1 MGAARPGGPG
11 LLYNPAMGVPLRA
24 EALPLQ
30 RDQHGTIR
38 VGGTRVTLD
47 TVIHAFKA
55 GADAGEIADQFS
67 TLSLAD
73 IYTVIGYY
81 LRHRQEIDAYLAE
94 REEQAREIRRQ
105 HEARFGS
112 QEGLKE
118 RLLARRQQS

>member
-1 MGAARPGGPG
+1 MS
-11 LLYNPAMGVPLRA
+11 VPLAA

-30 RDQHGTIR
+30 TDQYGTIR

-47 TVIHAFKA
+47 IVIHAFKA
-55 GADAGEIADQFS
+55 GADAEEIAEGFP

-81 LRHRQEIDAYLAE
+81 LRHREEIDAYLAE
-94 REEQAREIRRQ
+94 REEQALDMRRQ
-105 HEARFGS
+105 DEVRFGS

-118 RLLARRQQS
+118 RLLARRRQQS

>member
-1 MGAARPGGPG
+1 MS
-11 LLYNPAMGVPLRA
+11 VPLTA

-30 RDQHGTIR
+30 RDQHGSIR

-47 TVIHAFKA
+47 TVIHTFNE
-55 GADAGEIADQFS
+55 GADAEEIAKAFP

-81 LRHRQEIDAYLAE
+81 LRHREEIDAYLAE

-118 RLLARRQQS
+118 RLLARRRQQS

>member
-1 MGAARPGGPG
+1 MS
-11 LLYNPAMGVPLRA
+11 VPLRA

-30 RDQHGTIR
+30 TDRDGAIR

-47 TVIHAFKA
+47 TVIHAFKG
-55 GADAGEIADQFS
+55 GADAEEIAEGFP

-73 IYTVIGYY
+73 IYIVIGYY

-112 QEGLKE
+112 QEEIKE
-118 RLLARRQQS
+118 RLLARRRQQS